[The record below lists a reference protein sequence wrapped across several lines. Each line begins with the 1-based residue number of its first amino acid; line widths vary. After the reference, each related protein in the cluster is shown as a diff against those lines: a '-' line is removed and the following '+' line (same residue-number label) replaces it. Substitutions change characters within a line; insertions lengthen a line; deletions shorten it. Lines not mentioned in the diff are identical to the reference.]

1 MRYAYKNEDFLYSI
15 DFKVNGNFVVP
26 DDNTYNYKVRN
37 QAGEVLLTKDVDIVE
52 TSPAYDNRTGEVI
65 PTDKAELVIPA
76 EYNILPDGSMFN
88 TIIVEIS
95 FKYEGKPCLIRDSY
109 RVVNFFYFNAC
120 AEDVRNYYGLNSG
133 ELPDE
138 AIDLNECY
146 FKCIQK
152 LGSVFT
158 DCLNSGGVG
167 TIRANRLITLYG
179 VVQVFSSVRLRVNQE
194 ESDGSSKFLRYLN
207 KINWDA
213 FLDNVQAEIEELEA
227 NLSGDK
233 NVSYTDYMPFYLG
246 AVRDAITGE
255 ES

>member
-1 MRYAYKNEDFLYSI
+1 
-15 DFKVNGNFVVP
+15 
-26 DDNTYNYKVRN
+26 
-37 QAGEVLLTKDVDIVE
+37 
-52 TSPAYDNRTGEVI
+52 
-65 PTDKAELVIPA
+65 
-76 EYNILPDGSMFN
+76 
-88 TIIVEIS
+88 
-95 FKYEGKPCLIRDSY
+95 
-109 RVVNFFYFNAC
+109 
-120 AEDVRNYYGLNSG
+120 
-133 ELPDE
+133 
-138 AIDLNECY
+138 
-146 FKCIQK
+146 
-152 LGSVFT
+152 
-158 DCLNSGGVG
+158 VG

>member
-1 MRYAYKNEDFLYSI
+1 MRYAYKDEDFSFAI

-26 DDNTYNYKVRN
+26 DDNTYSYKLRSLK
-37 QAGEVLLTKDVDIVE
+37 GEVLVEEDIDIVQ
-52 TSPAYDNRTGEVI
+52 TSPSYDNRTGEVI
-65 PTDKAELVIPA
+65 ATDKAELVIPA
-76 EYNILPDGSMFN
+76 RYNSLSEGSMFN
-88 TIIVEIS
+88 TNIIEIS

-109 RVVNFFYFNAC
+109 RIVNFFYFNAN

-158 DCLNSGGVG
+158 DCLNSGGLG
-167 TIRANRLITLYG
+167 SIRANRLITLYG

-194 ESDGSSKFLRYLN
+194 ENDGSSKFLRYLN

-213 FLDNVQAEIEELEA
+213 FLEDVQAEIEELEA
-227 NLSGDK
+227 NLSGEESI
-233 NVSYTDYMPFYLG
+233 SYTDYMPFYLG
-246 AVRDAITGE
+246 AVTDAITGE

>member
-1 MRYAYKNEDFLYSI
+1 MRYAYKDEDFSFAI

-26 DDNTYNYKVRN
+26 DDNTYSYKIRNVR
-37 QAGEVLLTKDVDIVE
+37 GEVLIEGVVDILQYF
-52 TSPAYDNRTGEVI
+52 PKYDNKTGEII
-65 PTDKAELVIPA
+65 PTDTVELVIPA
-76 EYNILPDGSMFN
+76 EYNTLPEGAFFN
-88 TIIVEIS
+88 TIITEIS
-95 FKYEGKPCLIRDSY
+95 FNYDGKPYNLTDSY
-109 RVVNFFYFNAC
+109 RVVNFFYYTASPK
-120 AEDVRNYYGLNSG
+120 DVRDYYGLNEG

-152 LGSVFT
+152 LGPVFT
-158 DCLNSGGVG
+158 GCLNSGGVG
-167 TIRANRLITLYG
+167 EIRANRLITLYG

-213 FLDNVQAEIEELEA
+213 FLEDVQAEIEELEA
-227 NLSGDK
+227 NLSGEESI
-233 NVSYTDYMPFYLG
+233 SYTDYMPFYLG
-246 AVRDAITGE
+246 AVTDAITGE